1 MKFISPLLFF
11 IGMIGV
17 VTLGNNL
24 YADLM
29 LVFYGDHDIYWTHKD
44 MLLPL
49 EKTGNSFTVYVGE
62 KPLQDHLNGKT
73 FFAAD
78 GELVPYP
85 VLAKDVTVRLNNWP
99 SVKAEVLTRT
109 TFTGFAFGVTLML
122 MIGGLVRT
130 CLACLQQKKKAGN
143 HPRA

>member
-1 MKFISPLLFF
+1 MRFINPLLFF

-17 VTLGNNL
+17 VTLGSNL

-29 LVFYGDHDIYWTHKD
+29 LVFYGDHDIYWTHED

-49 EKTGNSFTVYVGE
+49 EKTGENFHVFIGG
-62 KPLQDHLNGKT
+62 KPLQDHLDEKT

-85 VLAKDVTVRLNNWP
+85 VASRDVTVRVNNWP
-99 SVKAEVLTRT
+99 SAKARILTKT
-109 TFTGFAFGVTLML
+109 TFTGFAFGVNLIL
-122 MIGGLVRT
+122 MIVGLVQT
-130 CLACLQQKKKAGN
+130 CLKRKKKAGN
-143 HPRA
+143 CPRG